1 METAN
6 DSNEMFNQLHGTITT
21 HCSTTYPTT
30 RKKYR
35 KAEGKPWIM
44 PWLQE
49 PCDRKN
55 SLYSN
60 FVKTPT
66 TENKDIYTK
75 MKKWVDK
82 QIFTEKK
89 RCYVEWTNLNVN
101 FKC

>member
-1 METAN
+1 
-6 DSNEMFNQLHGTITT
+6 
-21 HCSTTYPTT
+21 
-30 RKKYR
+30 
-35 KAEGKPWIM
+35 M

-82 QIFTEKK
+82 QIFTRKK
-89 RCYVEWTNLNVN
+89 KGARVDK
-101 FKC
+101 FKRKLQMLKDSWKL